1 MTNLSICIWP
11 VLIGVLFFFPGPIAS
26 ILANRYGHRAIMIV
40 GGFMSAVGILM
51 SSFATDI
58 YYLYFSYGIITGKS
72 KEDVCMVKGEA
83 ICFDSRLGGSFIL

>member
-1 MTNLSICIWP
+1 
-11 VLIGVLFFFPGPIAS
+11 
-26 ILANRYGHRAIMIV
+26 MIV

-72 KEDVCMVKGEA
+72 KEDVYIIWLKEKPSVLIEG
-83 ICFDSRLGGSFIL
+83 